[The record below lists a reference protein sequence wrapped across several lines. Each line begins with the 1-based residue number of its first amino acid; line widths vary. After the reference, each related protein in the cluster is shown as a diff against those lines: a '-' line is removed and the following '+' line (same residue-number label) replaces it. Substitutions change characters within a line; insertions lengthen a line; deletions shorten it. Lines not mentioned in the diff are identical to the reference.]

1 MLEVEVVMGV
11 VEMRLSA
18 WPVHLR
24 AFDGMMVRLCGFELE
39 KLQSLSGRLCNP
51 SFGTL
56 HTL

>member
-11 VEMRLSA
+11 VEMRLST

-39 KLQSLSGRLCNP
+39 KLSSLSGLLCNP
-51 SFGTL
+51 SFDT
-56 HTL
+56 